1 MKRLQSDTFER
12 EQQNKTASGIYSR
25 AKLVLEIEAFM
36 VYREGSKP
44 APRWLANLRVLFSL
58 TIPYGKSPRFLHV
71 LKPKSTDEQAGE
83 EWQGRMREM
92 SNRFKKIE
100 ELQLPAL
107 SDQVVSSQQA
117 TERKITDQ
125 IVIQTQITDQIVA
138 IQKQNDENHK
148 TITENCSKAV
158 ADSQAQTEARMDS
171 IEQKI
176 EQQAERLNT
185 CVHAFISA
193 ISAVS
198 EHVMTF

>member
-44 APRWLANLRVLFSL
+44 APRWLTNLRVLFSL
-58 TIPYGKSPRFLHV
+58 TIPYGKSLRFLHV
-71 LKPKSTDEQAGE
+71 LKPKSTDEQGGE

-117 TERKITDQ
+117 
-125 IVIQTQITDQIVA
+125 ITDQIVA

-148 TITENCSKAV
+148 TTT
-158 ADSQAQTEARMDS
+158 DSQAQTEARMDS

-176 EQQAERLNT
+176 EQQAERLNR
-185 CVHAFISA
+185 CVH
-193 ISAVS
+193 
-198 EHVMTF
+198 E

>member
-1 MKRLQSDTFER
+1 VKRLQSDTFER

-138 IQKQNDENHK
+138 IQKQNDENH
-148 TITENCSKAV
+148 TQTKARV
-158 ADSQAQTEARMDS
+158 DS
-171 IEQKI
+171 IEHKI
-176 EQQAERLNT
+176 ERLNT

>member
-125 IVIQTQITDQIVA
+125 IVA

-148 TITENCSKAV
+148 TIT
-158 ADSQAQTEARMDS
+158 DSQAQTEARMDS

-176 EQQAERLNT
+176 EQQAERLNR
-185 CVHAFISA
+185 CVH
-193 ISAVS
+193 
-198 EHVMTF
+198 E

>member
-125 IVIQTQITDQIVA
+125 MDAIQTQITDQIVA

-148 TITENCSKAV
+148 TIT
-158 ADSQAQTEARMDS
+158 DSQAQTEARMDS

-176 EQQAERLNT
+176 EQQAERLNW
-185 CVHAFISA
+185 CVHELTRHTYLCCLASDL
-193 ISAVS
+193 
-198 EHVMTF
+198 

>member
-83 EWQGRMREM
+83 EWQGRMRVM
-92 SNRFKKIE
+92 SNRFNEIAE
-100 ELQLPAL
+100 QRLPAL
-107 SDQVVSSQQA
+107 SDQVVTSQQV
-117 TERKITDQ
+117 TERKMDG
-125 IVIQTQITDQIVA
+125 IQTQIVA

-148 TITENCSKAV
+148 TIT
-158 ADSQAQTEARMDS
+158 DSQAQTEARMDS

-176 EQQAERLNT
+176 EQQAERLNR
-185 CVHAFISA
+185 CVH
-193 ISAVS
+193 
-198 EHVMTF
+198 E

>member
-1 MKRLQSDTFER
+1 VKRLQSDTFER

-36 VYREGSKP
+36 VYREGSKQP
-44 APRWLANLRVLFSL
+44 PRWLTNLRVLFSL

-117 TERKITDQ
+117 
-125 IVIQTQITDQIVA
+125 ITDQIVA

-148 TITENCSKAV
+148 TIT
-158 ADSQAQTEARMDS
+158 DSQAQTEARMDS

-176 EQQAERLNT
+176 ERLNT
-185 CVHAFISA
+185 CANSLFS
-193 ISAVS
+193 
-198 EHVMTF
+198 

>member
-1 MKRLQSDTFER
+1 VKRLQSDTFER

-125 IVIQTQITDQIVA
+125 MDAIQTQITDQIVA
-138 IQKQNDENHK
+138 IQKQNDENH
-148 TITENCSKAV
+148 TQTKARV
-158 ADSQAQTEARMDS
+158 DS
-171 IEQKI
+171 IEHKI
-176 EQQAERLNT
+176 ERLNT

>member
-83 EWQGRMREM
+83 AWQGRMREM

-100 ELQLPAL
+100 ELQLPA
-107 SDQVVSSQQA
+107 VVSSQQA
-117 TERKITDQ
+117 TERK
-125 IVIQTQITDQIVA
+125 ITDQIVA

-148 TITENCSKAV
+148 TTTEKAV

-176 EQQAERLNT
+176 EQQAERLNR
-185 CVHAFISA
+185 CVH
-193 ISAVS
+193 
-198 EHVMTF
+198 E

>member
-1 MKRLQSDTFER
+1 VKRLQSDTFER

-125 IVIQTQITDQIVA
+125 IVA

-148 TITENCSKAV
+148 TITKNHT
-158 ADSQAQTEARMDS
+158 DSQAQTEARMDS

-176 EQQAERLNT
+176 ERLNR
-185 CVHAFISA
+185 CVH
-193 ISAVS
+193 
-198 EHVMTF
+198 E